1 MSLQGWVNN
10 YNKFVVTTKKRNWVY
25 YSVYHYD
32 EFISQYYRIEGGVS
46 LPCYRIDHNKEMN
59 YHRVGTVHIITK
71 RSVLQ

>member
-25 YSVYHYD
+25 YSVYPYD

-46 LPCYRIDHNKEMN
+46 LP
-59 YHRVGTVHIITK
+59 
-71 RSVLQ
+71 